1 MTDVLAGLKAE
12 LDGLE
17 PERLNF
23 PDFRRAAILVPL
35 LAAPGG
41 LELLYTVRSGALS
54 NHAGQIAFPGGRLD
68 EGESVVQAALRE
80 TFEEIGVRVAPG
92 AVLGTLH
99 EHPSPAKYT
108 VTPIVA
114 LLNWP
119 QPLVLSEA
127 EVTETFSVPVEAL
140 LKLSPRTE
148 QRSHHGLTRTLHFYE
163 YWDGGQER
171 IIWGL
176 TGNVTKWLLDI
187 LRPLV

>member
-35 LAAPGG
+35 LRSNKG
-41 LELLYTVRSGALS
+41 LELLYTVRSAALS

-68 EGESVVQAALRE
+68 DGETVIQAALRE
-80 TFEEIGVRVAPG
+80 TYEEIGIRVAPE
-92 AVLGTLH
+92 AILGTLH

-114 LLNWP
+114 LLDWP
-119 QPLVLSEA
+119 QPLTLSEA
-127 EVTETFSVPVEAL
+127 EVTETFSVPLEAL
-140 LKLSPRTE
+140 LNLTPRTE
-148 QRSHHGLTRTLHFYE
+148 QRSHHGFARTLHFYD
-163 YWDGGQER
+163 YWDGTRER

-176 TGNVTKWLLDI
+176 TGNVTKWLLDV
-187 LRPLV
+187 LRPLM